1 MALTLPAS
9 FNNHSI
15 KQNWLFQLHYDDES
29 SFTGLSFYDTTVSQ
43 DYYGSIT
50 NKPSIREKID
60 LINSKS
66 STSNVSLTVANFKY
80 LADDFSAELYG
91 GTRKYINRI
100 VKIYIQPNDASS
112 LSDCLLIYTGKLKS
126 ISHNIDL
133 INLDIEAKRVWDG
146 IEVPNV
152 LSLKNN
158 YFPLSYGNYTVNTS
172 TVASPDFC
180 TSRDLFPLLIE
191 KVEND
196 DFFAL
201 QTKNSAGGKLHL
213 YEKDLDTFV
222 SLDDANNS
230 SVAYGNGFV
239 NKTDFDLERSLRFRP
254 SSIIQDA
261 DYTDFNDNGLNTLDS
276 DVNTFSLLTESI
288 GVYTSSNRVFG
299 GTSTFNA
306 NVGQVTNEITSYKTG
321 FNFDFTLDITAIGTY
336 ASGSSFDTLT
346 IEVVVSDKSTGS
358 YAVVKRFDYT
368 ASFQATGEFSL
379 SSTNNNL
386 LLTAGDQVGNGK
398 IDQSKSIFVSND
410 FSSNIKG
417 TTTDK
422 ISYQVGL
429 LITQNNETSSSG
441 NVITAVDFDFKLY
454 DTFVQVQSKIP
465 IRDTDVAKHNPATES
480 INRIKYLYTGT
491 NGITDNGWNGSS
503 AISTIIAAHRDILH
517 RNTSYV
523 NSNTP
528 TNWSTISSAKDW
540 QIRYWLLEPKSLKD
554 VLEELQFNGGFIFR
568 FNGQNQGEYIYIPDS
583 ISTDHTINTN
593 DIENVGISLSSMND
607 IKTTMKIE
615 YQKHPAENRYMKN
628 VTSTNSNAETNLK
641 IDTNE
646 NTKSVKLNALV
657 SSIPTAPSSGNV
669 NDDWYSYYNGIVGD
683 QKILVSATVVSPSL
697 YGIDVGDFVEF
708 GTMPVDPFGESWSG
722 KNFIVTSVSRQF
734 GKLQCKFREV

>member
-29 SFTGLSFYDTTVSQ
+29 AFTGLSFYDTTVSQ

-80 LADDFSAELYG
+80 LANDFSAELYG

-201 QTKNSAGGKLHL
+201 QTKNSSGGKLHL

-222 SLDDANNS
+222 SLDDVNDS

-254 SSIIQDA
+254 SSIIQNA

-288 GVYTSSNRVFG
+288 GAYSNSDRTFG
-299 GTSTFNA
+299 GFSTINA

-321 FNFDFTLDITAIGTY
+321 FNLGFTLDITATGVSSGGTV
-336 ASGSSFDTLT
+336 DTLT
-346 IEVVVSDKSTGS
+346 ISVQVNDKTTGS
-358 YAVVKRFDYT
+358 YVAVKQFNYT
-368 ASFQATGEFSL
+368 ATFQSTGQFSL

-386 LLTAGDQVGNGK
+386 LLTAGDQTGNGQ
-398 IDQSKSIFVSND
+398 IDQSKAIFTSNN
-410 FSSNIKG
+410 FSSDVKG
-417 TTTDK
+417 TTTNT
-422 ISYQVGL
+422 ISYQVSL
-429 LITQNNETSSSG
+429 LILHNNQSG
-441 NVITAVDFDFKLY
+441 AGQIDNVDFDFKLY

-491 NGITDNGWNGSS
+491 NGITDNGWNSSS
-503 AISTIIAAHRDILH
+503 AITTIIAAHRDILH
-517 RNTSYV
+517 RNTSYT

-641 IDTNE
+641 INTNE

-657 SSIPTAPSSGNV
+657 SSIPAEPSSNV
-669 NDDWYSYYNGIVGD
+669 NDDWYTYYNGIIGD
-683 QKILVSATVVSPSL
+683 QKVLVSATVVAPSL

-722 KNFIVTSVSRQF
+722 KDFIVTSVSRQF
-734 GKLQCKFREV
+734 GKLQCEFREV

>member
-29 SFTGLSFYDTTVSQ
+29 AFTGLSFYDTTVSQ

-80 LADDFSAELYG
+80 LGDDFSAELYG

-152 LSLKNN
+152 LSPKGN
-158 YFPLSYGNYTVNTS
+158 YFPLSYGDYTVNTS

-201 QTKNSAGGKLHL
+201 QTKNSGRGKLHL

-288 GVYTSSNRVFG
+288 GAYSNSDRTFG
-299 GTSTFNA
+299 GFSTINA

-321 FNFDFTLDITAIGTY
+321 FNLGFTLDITATGVSSGGTV
-336 ASGSSFDTLT
+336 DTLT
-346 IEVVVSDKSTGS
+346 ISVQVNDKTTGS
-358 YAVVKRFDYT
+358 YVAVKQFNYT
-368 ASFQATGEFSL
+368 ATFQSTGQFSL

-386 LLTAGDQVGNGK
+386 LLTAGDQTGNGQ
-398 IDQSKSIFVSND
+398 IDQSKAIFTSNN
-410 FSSNIKG
+410 FSSDVKG
-417 TTTDK
+417 TTTNT
-422 ISYQVGL
+422 ISYQVSL
-429 LITQNNETSSSG
+429 LILHNNQSG
-441 NVITAVDFDFKLY
+441 IGQIDDVDFDFKLY

-491 NGITDNGWNGSS
+491 NGITDNGWNSSS
-503 AISTIIAAHRDILH
+503 AISTVISAHRDILH
-517 RNTSYV
+517 RNTSYT

-568 FNGQNQGEYIYIPDS
+568 FNGQNQGEYIFIPDS
-583 ISTDHTINTN
+583 ISSDHTINT
-593 DIENVGISLSSMND
+593 DDLENVGISLSSMND

-646 NTKSVKLNALV
+646 NSKKVRLNALV
-657 SSIPTAPSSGNV
+657 SAPATSPSSNV
-669 NDDWYSYYNGIVGD
+669 NDDWYTYYNNIIGD
-683 QKILVSATVVSPSL
+683 QKILVSATVVAPSL

-722 KNFIVTSVSRQF
+722 KDFIVTSVSRQF
-734 GKLQCKFREV
+734 GKLQCEFREV

>member
-29 SFTGLSFYDTTVSQ
+29 AFTGLSFYDTTVSQ

-80 LADDFSAELYG
+80 LGDDFSAELYG

-152 LSLKNN
+152 LSPKGN
-158 YFPLSYGNYTVNTS
+158 YFPLSYGDYTVNTS

-201 QTKNSAGGKLHL
+201 QTKNSGRGKLHL

-288 GVYTSSNRVFG
+288 GAYSNSDRTFG
-299 GTSTFNA
+299 GFSTINA

-321 FNFDFTLDITAIGTY
+321 FNLGFTLDITATGVSSGGTV
-336 ASGSSFDTLT
+336 DTLT
-346 IEVVVSDKSTGS
+346 ISVQVNDKTTGS
-358 YAVVKRFDYT
+358 YVAVKQFNYT
-368 ASFQATGEFSL
+368 ATFQSTGQFSL

-386 LLTAGDQVGNGK
+386 LLTAGDQTGNGQ
-398 IDQSKSIFVSND
+398 IDQSKAIFTSNN
-410 FSSNIKG
+410 FSSDVKG
-417 TTTDK
+417 TTTNT
-422 ISYQVGL
+422 ISYQVSL
-429 LITQNNETSSSG
+429 LILHNNQSG
-441 NVITAVDFDFKLY
+441 IGQIDDVDFDFKLY

-491 NGITDNGWNGSS
+491 NGITDNGWNSSS
-503 AISTIIAAHRDILH
+503 AISTVISAHRDILH
-517 RNTSYV
+517 RNTSYT

-568 FNGQNQGEYIYIPDS
+568 FNGQNQGEYIFIPDS
-583 ISTDHTINTN
+583 ISSDHTINT
-593 DIENVGISLSSMND
+593 DDLENVGISLSSMND

-646 NTKSVKLNALV
+646 NSKKVRLNALV
-657 SSIPTAPSSGNV
+657 SAPATSPSSNV
-669 NDDWYSYYNGIVGD
+669 NDDWYTYYNNIIGD
-683 QKILVSATVVSPSL
+683 QKILVSATVVTPSL

-722 KNFIVTSVSRQF
+722 KDFIVTSVSRQF
-734 GKLQCKFREV
+734 GKLQCEFREV